1 MFNSKFFKQMKRLS
15 YFLCAALVA
24 FGAASC
30 EKTPEV
36 VDFPV
41 VGPLTL
47 GGTYDTYA
55 HGSQGWVEE
64 DLLGIFVTSDGVT
77 QSNLQYAPVEF
88 SKLEE
93 SQYVPGMYI
102 YGDPVLTTTFKAVG
116 EQAGFKQ
123 GEHHVYA
130 YTPYAAGNSD
140 YTAIALP
147 DNNIQEYKKGLSSAD
162 KKYLFA
168 YAKLAEPLSEYTAEA
183 LSFGEFKSPY
193 LNITIPFPTFESK
206 EFAATDKVTKLTI
219 TSTVD
224 IAVSNAVINLE
235 TGEISGTYGKT
246 IELTFPDG
254 GLELGDNPYAYP
266 TFQLSGFAD
275 WETAQVADYT
285 LKITIAGVEYTAT
298 GKPAD
303 GKYMK
308 TEGNINMWNAFTVK

>member
-47 GGTYDTYA
+47 GGTYDTYV
-55 HGSQGWVEE
+55 HGSQGWIEE
-64 DLLGIFVTSDGVT
+64 DELGLYVTSDGVA
-77 QSNLQYAPVEF
+77 QVNLEYAPVEF

-93 SQYVPGMYI
+93 SPYMPGYFI

-123 GEHHVYA
+123 GVHNVYA
-130 YTPYAAGNSD
+130 YVPYAAGNDD
-140 YTAIALP
+140 YKAVKLP
-147 DNNIQEYKKGLSSAD
+147 DNAVQEYKDGLSTAD
-162 KKYLFA
+162 KKYIFA
-168 YAKLAEPLSEYTAEA
+168 YAKLAEPISEYTAEA
-183 LSFGEFKSPY
+183 LSLGEFKSPY

-246 IELTFPDG
+246 IEMTFPDG
-254 GLELGDNPYAYP
+254 GLELGDNKYQYP

-298 GKPAD
+298 GKPNED
-303 GKYMK
+303 KWLK
-308 TEGNINMWNAFTVK
+308 KEGNVNMRDSFIIK